1 MAPPNTP
8 DAGDRPEG
16 RFSFVVN
23 QQTHHNADAQ
33 IEAEEALTQSG
44 HDPADQHVLIEIK
57 DRGTDSVGLEQKIS
71 LKNRVPV
78 FRAFLSDRIYRFA
91 VEGRGYEWGLATINE
106 AELRAIHGIAPDK
119 VFSLDR
125 EDGDALIDDGADI
138 DLEAPGAERLN
149 VVKRRDVEIKVNTK
163 PVQITR
169 GWHTGAQI
177 KAAAIAQ
184 GVAIQP
190 DFVLDLEGE
199 GGATRIIGDDDRV
212 FIRGGERFG
221 AVDNHED
228 S

>member
-1 MAPPNTP
+1 MAPPKP
-8 DAGDRPEG
+8 AAGDRPEG

-23 QQTHHNADAQ
+23 QQTQHSADPQ
-33 IEAEEALTQSG
+33 IDGEEALTQSG
-44 HDPADQHVLIEIK
+44 HDPADQHALIEIK
-57 DRGTDSVGLEQKIS
+57 DRGTVSVGLEEKIS

-91 VEGRGYEWGLATINE
+91 VEGRGYEWGSAAINE
-106 AELRAIHGIAPDK
+106 AELREIHGVGPDK

-149 VVKRRDVEIKVNTK
+149 VVKRRQVEIKVNTK
-163 PVQITR
+163 PVQIAR

-184 GVAIQP
+184 GVAIQS

-199 GGATRIIGDDDRV
+199 AGATRIIGDDDRV